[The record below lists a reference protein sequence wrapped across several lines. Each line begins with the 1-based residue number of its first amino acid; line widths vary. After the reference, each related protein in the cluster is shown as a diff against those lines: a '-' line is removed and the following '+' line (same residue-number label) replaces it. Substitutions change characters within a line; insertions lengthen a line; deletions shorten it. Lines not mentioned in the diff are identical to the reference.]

1 MLETRAYFQFWFCVG
16 ACVSYW
22 PSLVCSSTVLGNY
35 IAFAALL
42 LNPEVIYTSQPSTC
56 LHAVIQPWTP
66 ATINK
71 PQMGLTKRFL
81 KTSQSTDCKAV
92 ESNRAKWGEPTV
104 SVNKSTTMRTLQGS
118 VWTSSTIGYDFLIWS
133 CCLETSK
140 NPKDNT
146 ALGGLEALSAC
157 KDIGIKQEI
166 STRARSVES
175 SSSQVSCQ
183 C

>member
-16 ACVSYW
+16 TCVSYW

-42 LNPEVIYTSQPSTC
+42 LNLEVIYISQPSTC
-56 LHAVIQPWTP
+56 LCAVIQPWTP
-66 ATINK
+66 AAINR

-81 KTSQSTDCKAV
+81 KTSQSTDYKAV
-92 ESNRAKWGEPTV
+92 EPYRAMWGEPTV
-104 SVNKSTTMRTLQGS
+104 PVNKSTAVRTLQVS
-118 VWTSSTIGYDFLIWS
+118 FWTSSTIGYDFLIWS

-140 NPKDNT
+140 KPKDNT
-146 ALGGLEALSAC
+146 ALGGAC
-157 KDIGIKQEI
+157 KDIDIKQEI